1 MCPLSV
7 VCVHSL
13 YMSTVHF
20 HSHTIFHSQSMLSL
34 CWPIHVCPLSVCEC
48 PLSVVCVHCQC
59 CVSTLCSVCPLSVLC
74 VHCLY
79 MSTVYFQS
87 YTISLAH
94 RQRLHCAVPPFEG
107 IFTSYICTKHD
118 WNLTAA
124 IKIIGGCL
132 AVFFG
137 TLCIMYHVQVM

>member
-1 MCPLSV
+1 MSSCRGEGSCELLYSIYLYLDLWTPRSMNERGFSIVCPLSVYVHCSLSLTHISLAFSQCLHSAVCPLSV

-59 CVSTLCSVCPLSVLC
+59 CVSTVCCVCPLSVLC
-74 VHCLY
+74 VH
-79 MSTVYFQS
+79 
-87 YTISLAH
+87 SL
-94 RQRLHCAVPPFEG
+94 
-107 IFTSYICTKHD
+107 
-118 WNLTAA
+118 
-124 IKIIGGCL
+124 
-132 AVFFG
+132 
-137 TLCIMYHVQVM
+137 